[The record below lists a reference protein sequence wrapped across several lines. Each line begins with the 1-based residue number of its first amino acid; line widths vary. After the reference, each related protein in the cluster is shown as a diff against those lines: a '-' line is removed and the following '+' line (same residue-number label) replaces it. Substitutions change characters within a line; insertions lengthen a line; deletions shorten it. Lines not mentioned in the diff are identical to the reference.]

1 MTYEPKTTKYD
12 RTRHERDLEQG
23 IFNKAMQLM
32 GLAVLVDLE
41 AAEVALADA
50 RARIA
55 ELEADLR
62 LNVSM
67 RARQIDLAC

>member
-1 MTYEPKTTKYD
+1 MTYEPKTSKYD
-12 RTRHERDLEQG
+12 RTRHERDLEKG

-55 ELEADLR
+55 ELEQDLR
-62 LNVSM
+62 LNAPM